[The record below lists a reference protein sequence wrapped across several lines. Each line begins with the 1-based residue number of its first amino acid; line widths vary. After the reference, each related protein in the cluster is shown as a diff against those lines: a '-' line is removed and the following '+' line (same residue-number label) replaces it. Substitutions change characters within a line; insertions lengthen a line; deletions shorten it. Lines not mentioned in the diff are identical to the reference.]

1 VSVYER
7 REALNIGRCGVDA
20 SQPRNFSIGVCY
32 LKSVCG
38 RRIGRLLDTLRM
50 LELQQS
56 GLDITL
62 TIRMGDTRRAPN
74 SNRSG
79 RANRNVIQSLP
90 QERRHDSRA
99 VISRQAVL
107 EHSAC
112 TPQLRGTSPSIIN
125 RHLANKAY

>member
-7 REALNIGRCGVDA
+7 LEALNIGRCGVDA

-50 LELQQS
+50 LELPQS

-62 TIRMGDTRRAPN
+62 IRMGDTRWAPD

-79 RANRNVIQSLP
+79 
-90 QERRHDSRA
+90 
-99 VISRQAVL
+99 
-107 EHSAC
+107 
-112 TPQLRGTSPSIIN
+112 
-125 RHLANKAY
+125 

>member
-1 VSVYER
+1 MSVYER
-7 REALNIGRCGVDA
+7 LEALNIGRCGVDA

-50 LELQQS
+50 LELPQS
-56 GLDITL
+56 GLDVTL

-79 RANRNVIQSLP
+79 RRAIQ
-90 QERRHDSRA
+90 
-99 VISRQAVL
+99 
-107 EHSAC
+107 
-112 TPQLRGTSPSIIN
+112 
-125 RHLANKAY
+125 K

>member
-7 REALNIGRCGVDA
+7 LEALNIGRCGINA

-50 LELQQS
+50 LELPQS

-74 SNRSG
+74 FNWGSPQFGANLGPKLGPFRPQSG
-79 RANRNVIQSLP
+79 VLG
-90 QERRHDSRA
+90 
-99 VISRQAVL
+99 RQRQQ
-107 EHSAC
+107 
-112 TPQLRGTSPSIIN
+112 TQQDFW
-125 RHLANKAY
+125 